1 MSIILEAFLNTLW
14 QTGAIALL
22 AWAALRWT
30 PRINAA
36 TREAVWW
43 AVLAFVI
50 LLPLIRG
57 LRELPGESPASP
69 SGAVRAC
76 LRIRRARRRSCTR
89 CRPAAPARIGAGDA
103 ALRIVDH
110 VVFRGVV
117 RILCGTVRPPG
128 VQLRTSAPSE
138 ANAAGRP
145 HGNSRPTSM
154 PG

>member
-50 LLPLIRG
+50 LLP
-57 LRELPGESPASP
+57 
-69 SGAVRAC
+69 
-76 LRIRRARRRSCTR
+76 
-89 CRPAAPARIGAGDA
+89 
-103 ALRIVDH
+103 
-110 VVFRGVV
+110 
-117 RILCGTVRPPG
+117 
-128 VQLRTSAPSE
+128 
-138 ANAAGRP
+138 
-145 HGNSRPTSM
+145 
-154 PG
+154 